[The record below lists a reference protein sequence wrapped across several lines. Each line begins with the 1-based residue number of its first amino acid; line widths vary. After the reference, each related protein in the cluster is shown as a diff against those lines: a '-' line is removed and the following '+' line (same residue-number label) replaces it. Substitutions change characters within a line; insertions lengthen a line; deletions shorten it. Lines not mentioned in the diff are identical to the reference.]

1 MIWLSDAD
9 IWQDSAH
16 QSKVKTS
23 SQKNCNFICQIKKA
37 IYVGGFL
44 EIEWKSWWDSFEEKS
59 ANQQWR
65 HLSDKKSDIPLI
77 RGQTENIITILQERS
92 RKEILEFVLDF
103 ISFIFIIV
111 ILVQIATRDASELE
125 S

>member
-1 MIWLSDAD
+1 MLEGFWKLS
-9 IWQDSAH
+9 
-16 QSKVKTS
+16 
-23 SQKNCNFICQIKKA
+23 
-37 IYVGGFL
+37 
-44 EIEWKSWWDSFEEKS
+44 EKSWWDSFEEKS

-77 RGQTENIITILQERS
+77 RGQTEKIITILQERS